1 MFWLKYYC
9 CFILLLYFYLIS
21 ISFYLLLFCLFFD
34 TKIFMLKVN
43 SIKLLFSINST
54 SKVNLACSRHSD
66 RGDNAKRCEQEK
78 NKQRGGGVGVRAKEL
93 SLPLFS
99 SLFFSR
105 SLPSRHTRLSE
116 RLEQAKSE

>member
-1 MFWLKYYC
+1 MFWLMYYC

-93 SLPLFS
+93 SLSLFS

>member
-1 MFWLKYYC
+1 MFWLMYYC

-21 ISFYLLLFCLFFD
+21 ISFYLLFCLFFD

-78 NKQRGGGVGVRAKEL
+78 TKQRGGGVGVRAKEL
-93 SLPLFS
+93 SLSLFS